1 MKAKL
6 LLIGLAMSLFAL
18 SSVAQESVSKII
30 EAKRSCFVD
39 NDKNGLC
46 DSFESGTCTIG
57 NGKGL
62 MDGSGNRQGLRDGSG
77 ARRRDGSCLSDNNTV
92 RGRGNAT
99 YRQSGRNNSGPK
111 DGSGNRSNRGNR
123 GSRGGNRPMDGTGY
137 GAEARTLQ
145 GNK

>member
-1 MKAKL
+1 MKGKL
-6 LLIGLAMSLFAL
+6 LLIGLAMSIFAV
-18 SSVAQESVSKII
+18 SAVAQESVIKTNDV
-30 EAKRSCFVD
+30 KRSCFID

-77 ARRRDGSCLSDNNTV
+77 ARRRDGSCLSDNTTN

-111 DGSGNRSNRGNR
+111 DGTGNRSHRGNR

-137 GAEARTLQ
+137 GAAARTLQ